1 MIRYIRKG
9 ARVYTYTHHSEP
21 KWCRW
26 CGTGYGIAQ
35 SRPPYEC
42 AHTTCLA
49 CGSGQC
55 MGNGLGRG
63 QCGICLIG
71 LLPGWSGTNRQCGY
85 KGCPEKAIAACDRVG
100 FCCRKHTT
108 RATNGRLYES
118 KKPIT
123 VAEYIA
129 ARLADREREYVSV
142 NDKLDPRYVNAGS
155 WLETRSN
162 AQARVTI
169 EPKDSTESEEEAIA
183 DAREGVES

>member
-9 ARVYTYTHHSEP
+9 SRVYSNSP
-21 KWCRW
+21 ACRW
-26 CGTGYGIAQ
+26 CGTAWGQPNA
-35 SRPPYEC
+35 RREC
-42 AHTTCLA
+42 EHTTCLA